1 MAASTRSLSPMES
14 LPRELMW
21 AIIEYATETV
31 FDLRLASSLLKSHV
45 DDYAVQRRIVG
56 LVEKMDMISEVT
68 WMEIK
73 LFVRTC
79 RASLLELRYKLLD
92 HHEELIPEDCEN
104 ARLSRTF
111 FHRPNYVIAVYRE
124 PAKWLQNLPEWIG
137 GKAKIV
143 RIEQIHQTQ
152 FPFETHVIALLD
164 QIRTK
169 KLKFTNYVDDDFI
182 HHLLTTHRL
191 AQLEVLSIALR
202 TMTDPKKFLLYLSEH
217 VPAVQIYQILD
228 RAISDTVPYF
238 LGMRDFDWAPTFLEM
253 CSKKLDKLSIV
264 NLGLTDFLPIESSE
278 QLRKRLPYTGKGIW
292 FEASCTNY
300 EQDKKYVEN
309 NHQLSVDSRD
319 IFGNFVSVK
328 HTSRIDEKFDNDV
341 DITR

>member
-31 FDLRLASSLLKSHV
+31 FDLRLVAIYHSKRGGKHEPLINQGDEKKDTPDDKIRLMTRRKLFMKLLKKASSLLKSHV

-56 LVEKMDMISEVT
+56 LVEKMDMISEIVDMDSSIKDVAKLHGCMLTLFSECKAVT
-68 WMEIK
+68 
-73 LFVRTC
+73 
-79 RASLLELRYKLLD
+79 
-92 HHEELIPEDCEN
+92 
-104 ARLSRTF
+104 
-111 FHRPNYVIAVYRE
+111 
-124 PAKWLQNLPEWIG
+124 
-137 GKAKIV
+137 
-143 RIEQIHQTQ
+143 
-152 FPFETHVIALLD
+152 
-164 QIRTK
+164 
-169 KLKFTNYVDDDFI
+169 

-253 CSKKLDKLSIV
+253 CSKKLDKLSI
-264 NLGLTDFLPIESSE
+264 
-278 QLRKRLPYTGKGIW
+278 RLPYTGKGIW

-309 NHQLSVDSRD
+309 NHQLSGILTWTAE
-319 IFGNFVSVK
+319 IFLE
-328 HTSRIDEKFDNDV
+328 IL
-341 DITR
+341 